1 MLQVETDKENQAM
14 SNSKEGDKILEMK
27 SQMEKEHKM
36 ALNDMAKQ
44 RDLAKIELQQ
54 QNEEIDQLRQKLS
67 ENAEMIS
74 KQMAKISELEGRG
87 GAPRGNRVSY

>member
-1 MLQVETDKENQAM
+1 
-14 SNSKEGDKILEMK
+14 
-27 SQMEKEHKM
+27 MEKEHKK
-36 ALNDMAKQ
+36 ALNDMAKE

-74 KQMAKISELEGRG
+74 KQMSKISELEGRG
-87 GAPRGNRVSY
+87 GVHRGNRVSLSRFIANTVVIKELGRNRFHH

>member
-1 MLQVETDKENQAM
+1 
-14 SNSKEGDKILEMK
+14 
-27 SQMEKEHKM
+27 MEKEHKK
-36 ALNDMAKQ
+36 ALNDMAKE

-74 KQMAKISELEGRG
+74 KQMSKISELEGRG
-87 GAPRGNRVSY
+87 GVPRGNRVSLSRFIANTVVIKELGRNRFHH